1 MRLHS
6 LKILL
11 YIPDREALL
20 ELVPFLNFMNIPR
33 YNLQRSLIRNAKV
46 VLLMRSELSTFRNSR
61 AIFLLSN

>member
-33 YNLQRSLIRNAKV
+33 YNLQRPLII
-46 VLLMRSELSTFRNSR
+46 SEMQKSSC
-61 AIFLLSN
+61 